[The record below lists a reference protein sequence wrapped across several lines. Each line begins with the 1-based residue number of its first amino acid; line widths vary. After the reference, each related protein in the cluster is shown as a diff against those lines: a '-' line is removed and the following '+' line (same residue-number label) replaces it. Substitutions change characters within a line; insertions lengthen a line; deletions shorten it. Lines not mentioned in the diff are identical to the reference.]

1 MEVETSVAI
10 FAKIRLASTAEV
22 EGMSAFADENS
33 MQLSGWLG
41 TLLDYAD
48 NAVQRLR
55 VKECNVAVC
64 VLRTLLFIVQ

>member
-10 FAKIRLASTAEV
+10 FAKIRLASIAQV
-22 EGMSAFADENS
+22 EGMSTFADENL
-33 MQLSGWLG
+33 MQLSGWQG

-64 VLRTLLFIVQ
+64 VVRTLLFIVQ